1 MRVREQLTKNAR
13 CSVPT
18 RAHDRDE
25 SLSHVYR
32 YVRMRDVVILAI
44 LCQHDML
51 VSVRINLCACAIIS
65 KQEVLPA
72 ILIRKTK
79 LIGTKVEMCFRCK
92 SHDA

>member
-25 SLSHVYR
+25 SLSRV
-32 YVRMRDVVILAI
+32 YVRMRYVVVFAI